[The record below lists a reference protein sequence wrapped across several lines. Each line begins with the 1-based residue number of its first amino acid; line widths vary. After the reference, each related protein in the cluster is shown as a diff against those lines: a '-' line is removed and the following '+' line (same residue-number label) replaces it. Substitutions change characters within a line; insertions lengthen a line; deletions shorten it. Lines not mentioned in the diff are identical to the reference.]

1 MIASISCPLC
11 VTVRRRSTGVVRETR
26 AVPGCQ
32 LCNGNREIL
41 WSRVQPISDQMQ
53 RVADAMQAGDEE
65 RAAAEGR
72 LAATL
77 AIGLLKRG
85 PWRVAPAT
93 LTAAM
98 IPPQAAHAWQRA
110 L

>member
-1 MIASISCPLC
+1 
-11 VTVRRRSTGVVRETR
+11 
-26 AVPGCQ
+26 

-85 PWRVAPAT
+85 AGRVPPGT
-93 LTAAM
+93 LMAAM
-98 IPPQAAHAWQRA
+98 IPPQAPHGWQRT